1 MSVVKFSAHK
11 KFHLLQCKTNCWEST
26 PEHLSH
32 YRIIYVLSGEGQF
45 VLDGRIHSYLPAG
58 IIALK
63 PGQQPVFDENKGTEI
78 FVFAFDS
85 YLATDFHT
93 KKAMDADFADTYKH
107 AENFCNNSR
116 LTPGKPLRNV
126 RDSET
131 IHYLVNQIAF
141 EITQRQSSHIRLI
154 KGSMDLIVTILARN
168 NFEVKRTEE
177 KSTEQ
182 VLTDRIVEYLRS
194 ELNQNKTIRVPELL
208 FKFNI
213 SEEAANLYILNR
225 TGMSLRNFIF
235 KYKSDLFK
243 SRLLKVDVMELSP
256 YLRPH

>member
-11 KFHLLQCKTNCWEST
+11 KFNLLQCKTNCWEST
-26 PEHLSH
+26 PEDLLH

-45 VLDGRIHSYLPAG
+45 VLDGNIYSYSPAG
-58 IIALK
+58 LIALK
-63 PGQQPVFDENKGTEI
+63 PGQQPVFEENKRTEI
-78 FVFAFDS
+78 FIFAFDN

-93 KKAMDADFADTYKH
+93 KKARNADFADTYKQ
-107 AENFCNNSR
+107 AENFCNNNR
-116 LTPGKPLRNV
+116 LTPGKPLRNE

-131 IHYLVNQIAF
+131 VNYLVNQISF
-141 EITQRQSSHIRLI
+141 EITQRPSSHIRLI
-154 KGSMDLIVTILARN
+154 KGSIDLIVTILLRN
-168 NFEVKRTEE
+168 NFETKRVEE

-213 SEEAANLYILNR
+213 SEEAANLYMLNR

-235 KYKSDLFK
+235 KYKADLFK
-243 SRLLKVDVMELSP
+243 SRLLKVDVTELSP